1 VIPAPRRGEL
11 WQDLGMTAAV
21 LWLVAG
27 LLLLGTEVVTGTLVL
42 LMFGGGALAASAAS
56 LLGLGLVG
64 SAAVFAVVSV
74 LLLAGR
80 SPLRRRLER
89 HTPHTPTRAEAL
101 VGGAATV
108 VARVDGHD
116 GRIRIGDD
124 EWSAR
129 AFDGAQVI
137 EAGERVT
144 VVRIAGA
151 TALVLADR

>member
-1 VIPAPRRGEL
+1 
-11 WQDLGMTAAV
+11 MTAAV

-27 LLLLGTEVVTGTLVL
+27 LVLVGAEVVTGTFVL
-42 LMFGGGALAASAAS
+42 LMLGGGALAAALAAA
-56 LLGLGLVG
+56 LGLGPAG
-64 SAAVFAVVSV
+64 SAAVFAVASV

-80 SPLRRRLER
+80 SPLRHRLER
-89 HTPHTPTRAEAL
+89 GVPHTPSRAEAL
-101 VGGAATV
+101 VGGSATV
-108 VARVDGHD
+108 VNRVDGHG

-129 AFDGAQVI
+129 AFDGTQVI

-144 VVRIAGA
+144 VVQIAGA

>member
-1 VIPAPRRGEL
+1 
-11 WQDLGMTAAV
+11 MTAAA

-27 LLLLGTEVVTGTLVL
+27 LVLLGAEVLTGTFVL
-42 LMFGGGALAASAAS
+42 LMLGGGALAAAAAS
-56 LLGLGLVG
+56 QLGLGLVG
-64 SAAVFAVVSV
+64 SAAVFAVASV

-80 SPLRRRLER
+80 SPLRRRLE
-89 HTPHTPTRAEAL
+89 HGVPHTPTRAEAL

-108 VARVDGHD
+108 VARVDGHS
-116 GRIRIGDD
+116 GRVRIGDD

-144 VVRIAGA
+144 VVRISGA

>member
-1 VIPAPRRGEL
+1 
-11 WQDLGMTAAV
+11 MTAAV

-27 LLLLGTEVVTGTLVL
+27 LLLLGAEVLTGTFVL
-42 LMFGGGALAASAAS
+42 LMLGGGALAAAAAAF
-56 LLGLGLVG
+56 LGLGVAG
-64 SAAVFAVVSV
+64 SALVFAVASV

-80 SPLRRRLER
+80 SPLRRRLEKSV
-89 HTPHTPTRAEAL
+89 PHTPMRTEAL
-101 VGGAATV
+101 VGGMATV
-108 VARVDGHD
+108 VARVDGHN

-129 AFDGAQVI
+129 AFDGTQVI

-144 VVRIAGA
+144 VVRISGA

>member
-1 VIPAPRRGEL
+1 
-11 WQDLGMTAAV
+11 MTAAV

-27 LLLLGTEVVTGTLVL
+27 LVLLGAEVLTGTFVL
-42 LMFGGGALAASAAS
+42 LMLGGGALAAAAAS

-64 SAAVFAVVSV
+64 SAAVFAVASV

-80 SPLRRRLER
+80 SPLRRRLE
-89 HTPHTPTRAEAL
+89 HGVPHTPTRAEAL
-101 VGGAATV
+101 VGGHATV
-108 VARVDGHD
+108 VARVDGHS
-116 GRIRIGDD
+116 GRVRIGDD

-144 VVRIAGA
+144 VVRISGA

>member
-1 VIPAPRRGEL
+1 MTRSGF
-11 WQDLGMTAAV
+11 WQDSSMTAAV

-27 LLLLGTEVVTGTLVL
+27 LVLLGAEVVTGTFVL
-42 LMFGGGALAASAAS
+42 LMLGGGALVAALAAG
-56 LLGLGLVG
+56 LGLGPVS
-64 SAAVFAVVSV
+64 SAAVFAVASV

-89 HTPHTPTRAEAL
+89 TVPHTPSRAEAL
-101 VGGAATV
+101 VGGSATV
-108 VARVDGHD
+108 LTRVDGHG

-144 VVRIAGA
+144 VVRISGA
-151 TALVLADR
+151 TALVLVDK

>member
-1 VIPAPRRGEL
+1 
-11 WQDLGMTAAV
+11 MTPAV

-27 LLLLGTEVVTGTLVL
+27 LVLLGAEVLTGTFVL
-42 LMFGGGALAASAAS
+42 LMLGGGALVAALAA
-56 LLGLGLVG
+56 LLGLGLPG
-64 SAAVFAVVSV
+64 SAAVFAVASV
-74 LLLAGR
+74 LLLTGR
-80 SPLRRRLER
+80 SPLRRRIER
-89 HTPHTPTRAEAL
+89 GTPHTPSRAEAL
-101 VGGAATV
+101 VGGSATV
-108 VARVDGHD
+108 VARVDGHG

-144 VVRIAGA
+144 VVRISGA